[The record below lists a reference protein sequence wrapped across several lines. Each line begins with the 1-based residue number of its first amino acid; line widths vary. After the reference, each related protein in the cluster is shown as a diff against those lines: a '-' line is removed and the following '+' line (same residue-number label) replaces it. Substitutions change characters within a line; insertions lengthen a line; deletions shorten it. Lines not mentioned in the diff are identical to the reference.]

1 MAQNLLQRHWPC
13 NWICGLCTCAFEDTN
28 DLFCECNF
36 IREVWSL
43 VCKWHN
49 LVVLNSQPAE
59 TSSWWEQ
66 INRQGSESQ
75 KKVVRGAL
83 LTTWWNVWLER
94 NRRIFQNISCT
105 AVEVACLVKQDL
117 DLRKTAFRPPWFSY
131 GTWNFCPF
139 DGIVT
144 VFCFVFSF
152 QLNSGSSPAVVP
164 LQKKKLW

>member
-43 VCKWHN
+43 VCNWHN

-75 KKVVRGAL
+75 KKVVREAL

-117 DLRKTAFRPPWFSY
+117 DLRKTAFRPP
-131 GTWNFCPF
+131 
-139 DGIVT
+139 
-144 VFCFVFSF
+144 
-152 QLNSGSSPAVVP
+152 
-164 LQKKKLW
+164 